1 MESNSQNYPSVN
13 TVAEVIEPEVSTFDV
28 KAFLRHCVKA
38 WPWFLVSIVVCCA
51 CGAFYALRQQPV
63 YTRTASVIVQDQKS
77 GSSADISEAFSSLG
91 LMTSSTD
98 VDNELFVFTS
108 PALMNEVVERLK
120 LYINYEQEGRFHPV
134 TLYGDDCPIEV
145 EMPDIPDDVKA
156 SFVIELSPDGNA
168 RLSDFSKTVDGKETR
183 YNNVR
188 TLRPSFK
195 TYRSPIGRL
204 IVRPNGKFTGRISE
218 PITIKVTHNPLTAT
232 SDAFYAKLKG
242 SQPSKYADVIELT
255 FNDVSYRRATAVL
268 NMLIDVYNEDWM
280 EDKNQIAVAT
290 TRFIHDRLAVI
301 EQELGSVDSDISDYK
316 SDNLIPDVERAS
328 EVYLQQAVNSD
339 QQVLDLSNRL
349 AMARYVKDY
358 LGNSANNNEIIP
370 ANTGIGDLN
379 IETLITKYNTIL
391 LDRNNWE
398 SSSSANNP
406 LVMEYDKTL
415 AGLRKSIITAVN
427 GQIVSLSTSLRN
439 TESSL
444 QDSRSQIAS
453 APTQAK
459 YLLSAERQQKVKE
472 ALYMFLLQ
480 KLEENELSQAF
491 TAYNT
496 RVITPPMGPMTPIAP
511 KTLIIL
517 AVSFI
522 FGLLIPGIVIFIRQN
537 MDTKVHSRKDIE
549 SVPAPFAGEVPLYKK
564 ASKVKRITKQFSSRK
579 KKNEEEDSISIVVK
593 EGHRNIINEA
603 FRVVRSNVEFMAD
616 AKDGLAP
623 VLMTTSFNAGSG
635 KSFISVNLT
644 ASMALKKQRVLLIDG
659 DMRHASVSKVVN
671 TPSSGLANYLRG
683 ESDNWRDYIRT
694 IDEHP
699 GLDVIPVGKVPPN
712 PAELLESDRIAVL
725 LDEAKKEYDCVFI
738 DCPPVNMVV
747 DAKLFTRYADRVLFI
762 VRAGLF
768 EKALVPDLSALI
780 RENSQ
785 VHFCTILNCITD
797 ESGSYYG
804 KGYYGKGY
812 YGSHYYHSYFNED

>member
-1 MESNSQNYPSVN
+1 
-13 TVAEVIEPEVSTFDV
+13 
-28 KAFLRHCVKA
+28 
-38 WPWFLVSIVVCCA
+38 
-51 CGAFYALRQQPV
+51 
-63 YTRTASVIVQDQKS
+63 
-77 GSSADISEAFSSLG
+77 
-91 LMTSSTD
+91 
-98 VDNELFVFTS
+98 
-108 PALMNEVVERLK
+108 
-120 LYINYEQEGRFHPV
+120 
-134 TLYGDDCPIEV
+134 
-145 EMPDIPDDVKA
+145 
-156 SFVIELSPDGNA
+156 
-168 RLSDFSKTVDGKETR
+168 
-183 YNNVR
+183 
-188 TLRPSFK
+188 
-195 TYRSPIGRL
+195 
-204 IVRPNGKFTGRISE
+204 
-218 PITIKVTHNPLTAT
+218 
-232 SDAFYAKLKG
+232 
-242 SQPSKYADVIELT
+242 
-255 FNDVSYRRATAVL
+255 
-268 NMLIDVYNEDWM
+268 
-280 EDKNQIAVAT
+280 
-290 TRFIHDRLAVI
+290 
-301 EQELGSVDSDISDYK
+301 
-316 SDNLIPDVERAS
+316 
-328 EVYLQQAVNSD
+328 
-339 QQVLDLSNRL
+339 
-349 AMARYVKDY
+349 
-358 LGNSANNNEIIP
+358 
-370 ANTGIGDLN
+370 
-379 IETLITKYNTIL
+379 
-391 LDRNNWE
+391 
-398 SSSSANNP
+398 
-406 LVMEYDKTL
+406 
-415 AGLRKSIITAVN
+415 
-427 GQIVSLSTSLRN
+427 
-439 TESSL
+439 
-444 QDSRSQIAS
+444 
-453 APTQAK
+453 
-459 YLLSAERQQKVKE
+459 
-472 ALYMFLLQ
+472 
-480 KLEENELSQAF
+480 
-491 TAYNT
+491 
-496 RVITPPMGPMTPIAP
+496 
-511 KTLIIL
+511 
-517 AVSFI
+517 
-522 FGLLIPGIVIFIRQN
+522 

-635 KSFISVNLT
+635 KSFLSVNLT

-797 ESGSYYG
+797 ESDSYYG